1 MVSIKLEDITKTFG
15 EVVAVEDVDINIE
28 ESELFTLLGP
38 SGCGKT
44 TLLRVIAG
52 FYYPENGRVFFDD
65 DNITK
70 LPPYKRDTGMVFQ
83 NYAIWPH
90 MKIFDNVAFGLR
102 VRKIPPKEIKSRV
115 DEVLE
120 MVRLGGFGD
129 RTPFQLSGGQQQR
142 VALARALVIKPKV
155 LLLDEPLS
163 NLDAKLRLEMR
174 HELISIQKQFGT
186 TTVYVTH
193 DQEEALS
200 ISDRIAVMEFG
211 HIQQIGTPREIYE
224 EPQNL
229 FVADFIGSCTFL
241 MGTISSTNGGQLAM
255 KTPFGLEL
263 IGQSPKKGAKFA
275 LGEKVFA
282 AIRPEDFKVAKPPG
296 DVNLIPG
303 KVRSVVFTGR
313 YNDVRA
319 DIGGTNLIQA
329 EVDASAI
336 LKRGDE
342 LTLYIKQS
350 DTIILPAKD
359 DPFSSHIEELVK
371 GESAAL

>member
-1 MVSIKLEDITKTFG
+1 MVHINLQDITKIFG
-15 EVVAVEDVDINIE
+15 EVVAVDSVNINVDE
-28 ESELFTLLGP
+28 GELFTLLGP

-44 TLLRVIAG
+44 TLLRIIAG
-52 FYYPENGRVFFDD
+52 FYYPDNGRVLFDD
-65 DNITK
+65 QDITG

-102 VRKIPPKEIKSRV
+102 IRKRPPKEIKTRV

-142 VALARALVIKPKV
+142 VALARALVINPKV

-174 HELISIQKQFGT
+174 HELIGIQKQFGT

-200 ISDRIAVMEFG
+200 ISDRIAVMELG
-211 HIQQIGTPREIYE
+211 HIQQIGSPREIYE

-241 MGTISSTNGGQLAM
+241 MGKITSANGGPLVM
-255 KTPFGLEL
+255 KTAWGLEL
-263 IGQSPKKGAKFA
+263 TGQSPKKSAEFA
-275 LGEKVFA
+275 QGDKVFA
-282 AIRPEDFKVAKPPG
+282 AIRPEDFKVRKPSG
-296 DVNLIPG
+296 DVNPIPG
-303 KVRSVVFTGR
+303 KIKSVVFTGR
-313 YNDVRA
+313 YNNVRA
-319 DIGGTNLIQA
+319 DIGGTNLVQA

-336 LKRGDE
+336 LKRNDE
-342 LTLYIKQS
+342 LTLYIKHS
-350 DTIILPAKD
+350 DTIILPAKG
-359 DPFSSHIEELVK
+359 DPFSTHIEELVK
-371 GESAAL
+371 GESAAQ

>member
-1 MVSIKLEDITKTFG
+1 
-15 EVVAVEDVDINIE
+15 
-28 ESELFTLLGP
+28 
-38 SGCGKT
+38 
-44 TLLRVIAG
+44 
-52 FYYPENGRVFFDD
+52 
-65 DNITK
+65 
-70 LPPYKRDTGMVFQ
+70 
-83 NYAIWPH
+83 
-90 MKIFDNVAFGLR
+90 
-102 VRKIPPKEIKSRV
+102 
-115 DEVLE
+115 
-120 MVRLGGFGD
+120 
-129 RTPFQLSGGQQQR
+129 
-142 VALARALVIKPKV
+142 
-155 LLLDEPLS
+155 
-163 NLDAKLRLEMR
+163 MR

>member
-15 EVVAVEDVDINIE
+15 EVVAVNDVQINIE

-44 TLLRVIAG
+44 TLLGVIAG

-65 DNITK
+65 ENITR

-211 HIQQIGTPREIYE
+211 HIRQIGSPREIYE

-241 MGTISSTNGGQLAM
+241 MGTISSANGGQLAM
-255 KTPFGLEL
+255 KTSFGLEL
-263 IGQSPKKGAKFA
+263 IGQSPKKDAKFA
-275 LGEKVFA
+275 LGDKVFA
-282 AIRPEDFKVAKPPG
+282 AIRPEDFKVTKPPG

-303 KVRSVVFTGR
+303 KVTSVVFTGR

-336 LKRGDE
+336 LKRGDD

-350 DTIILPAKD
+350 DTILLPAKD

>member
-52 FYYPENGRVFFDD
+52 FYYPDNGRVFFDD

-115 DEVLE
+115 EEVLE

-211 HIQQIGTPREIYE
+211 HIQQIGNPREIYE

-241 MGTISSTNGGQLAM
+241 MGTISSANRDQLVM
-255 KTPFGLEL
+255 KTSFGLEL

-275 LGEKVFA
+275 SGDKVFA
-282 AIRPEDFKVAKPPG
+282 AIRPEDFKVTKPSG

-336 LKRGDE
+336 IKRGDE

-350 DTIILPAKD
+350 DTIILPSTD
-359 DPFSSHIEELVK
+359 DPFTSHIEELVK

>member
-1 MVSIKLEDITKTFG
+1 MVEIKLMDITKTFG
-15 EVVAVEDVDINIE
+15 EVVAVDDVTIDIDE
-28 ESELFTLLGP
+28 GELFTLLGP

-44 TLLRVIAG
+44 TLLRVVAG
-52 FYYPENGRVFFDD
+52 FYFPDNGRVMFDD
-65 DNITK
+65 QDITS

-102 VRKIPPKEIKSRV
+102 IRKLPAKEIKSRV
-115 DEVLE
+115 DEVLD

-142 VALARALVIKPKV
+142 VALARALVINPKV

-186 TTVYVTH
+186 TTIYVTH

-200 ISDRIAVMEFG
+200 ISDRIAVIELGKLMQVG
-211 HIQQIGTPREIYE
+211 SPREIYE

-229 FVADFIGSCTFL
+229 FVADFIGSCTFFNGKIVSANGSKL
-241 MGTISSTNGGQLAM
+241 VMST
-255 KTPFGLEL
+255 PWGLEL
-263 IGQSPKKGAKFA
+263 HGQSPKKEAVFEKGD
-275 LGEKVFA
+275 KVFA
-282 AIRPEDFKVAKPPG
+282 AIRPEDFKVQQPSTDA
-296 DVNLIPG
+296 NMIPG
-303 KVRSVVFTGR
+303 KVKSVVFTGR

-319 DIGGTNLIQA
+319 DVGATNLIQA
-329 EVDASAI
+329 EVDASAV
-336 LKRGDE
+336 LRRDDE
-342 LTLYIKQS
+342 LTLYIKHS
-350 DTIILPAKD
+350 DTIILPAKGD
-359 DPFSSHIEELVK
+359 HFSAHIEGLIS
-371 GESAAL
+371 GASAAL